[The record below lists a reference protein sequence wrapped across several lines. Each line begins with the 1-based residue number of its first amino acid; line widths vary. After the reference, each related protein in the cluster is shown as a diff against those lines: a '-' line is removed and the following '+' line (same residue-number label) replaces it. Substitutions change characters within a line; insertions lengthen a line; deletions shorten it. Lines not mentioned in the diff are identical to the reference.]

1 MVIGLDS
8 SYFPAIAV
16 GIAGLIILMRW
27 IVWLVM
33 EAEPHDFMYPLP

>member
-1 MVIGLDS
+1 MVMGLDS

-16 GIAGLIILMRW
+16 GIVALIIILRW

-33 EAEPHDFMYPLP
+33 EAEPCEVMYPLL

>member
-8 SYFPAIAV
+8 NYIPAIAV
-16 GIAGLIILMRW
+16 GIAGLIILLRW

-33 EAEPHDFMYPLP
+33 EAEPYEVTYSLP

>member
-16 GIAGLIILMRW
+16 GIVALIIILRW
-27 IVWLVM
+27 IVWFVI
-33 EAEPHDFMYPLP
+33 EAEPYEVMNPLP

>member
-1 MVIGLDS
+1 MVMVLDS

-16 GIAGLIILMRW
+16 GIAGLIILLRW

-33 EAEPHDFMYPLP
+33 EAEPYEVMNPLP

>member
-16 GIAGLIILMRW
+16 GIVALIIILRW

-33 EAEPHDFMYPLP
+33 EAEPYDVVYPLP